1 MREYQNPAPIEIG
14 SHTFDF
20 SRTYIIGVLN
30 VTPDS
35 FSDGGRFLDT
45 DAALTHA
52 LSLAS
57 EGADIID
64 IGGESTRPGAER
76 VHLDAELARV
86 IPVIENFRAVSNTPI
101 SVDTYKSA
109 VARAAVDKGADL
121 INDISG
127 LRFDPAMAETA
138 ASLNVPVVVM
148 HMKGE
153 PTSMQANPV
162 YENLIEEIYTYFE
175 ESIGIAEKAGVPR
188 KRILIDPGI
197 GFGKTFPHNFS
208 VLRNLWRF
216 SELGLPILVGASRKS
231 FLGSLSD
238 TGVDDRLEESL
249 AAAVIAASNGAH
261 FVRVHDVVATRRALG
276 LFDAVRAAE

>member
-1 MREYQNPAPIEIG
+1 MG
-14 SHTFDF
+14 
-20 SRTYIIGVLN
+20 IIN

-45 DAALTHA
+45 GAAVAHA
-52 LSLAS
+52 LKLVS

-64 IGGESTRPGAER
+64 IGGESTRPGAEE
-76 VHLDAELARV
+76 VLLDDELARV
-86 IPVIENFRAVSNTPI
+86 IPVIEKLRAVSNIPI

-138 ASLNVPVVVM
+138 ASLKVPVVVM

-153 PTSMQANPV
+153 PKSMQTDPV
-162 YENLIEEIYTYFE
+162 YENLIEEMYTYFE
-175 ESIGIAEKAGVPR
+175 ESIGIAEKAG
-188 KRILIDPGI
+188 ILRDKIIIDPGI

-208 VLRNLWRF
+208 ILRNLRRF
-216 SELGLPILVGASRKS
+216 SDLGLPILVGASRKS
-231 FLGSLSD
+231 FLGSLSSAEA
-238 TGVDDRLEESL
+238 DDRLVESL

-261 FVRVHDVVATRRALG
+261 FVRVHDVAATRRVLR
-276 LFDAVRAAE
+276 LCDAVRNAE

>member
-1 MREYQNPAPIEIG
+1 MGI
-14 SHTFDF
+14 
-20 SRTYIIGVLN
+20 LN

-45 DAALTHA
+45 GAALAHA
-52 LSLAS
+52 LSLVS

-76 VHLDAELARV
+76 VSLDDELARV
-86 IPVIENFRAVSNTPI
+86 IPVIEKLRAVSNTPI
-101 SVDTYKSA
+101 SVDTYKSK
-109 VARAAVDKGADL
+109 VARAAIDKGADL

-127 LRFDPAMAETA
+127 LRFDPEMAETA

-153 PTSMQANPV
+153 PMSMQASPV
-162 YENLIEEIYTYFE
+162 YENLVEEIYRYFE
-175 ESIGIAEKAGVPR
+175 ESIGIAEKVGIR
-188 KRILIDPGI
+188 RDKIIIDPGI

-208 VLRNLWRF
+208 ILRNINRF
-216 SELGLPILVGASRKS
+216 SELGLPILVGVSRKS

-238 TGVDDRLEESL
+238 TDVDDRLEESL
-249 AAAVIAASNGAH
+249 AAAVIAVSSGAH
-261 FVRVHDVVATRRALG
+261 FIRVHDVAATKRALR
-276 LFDAVRAAE
+276 LCDAVRNAD

>member
-20 SRTYIIGVLN
+20 SRTYIIGILN

-45 DAALTHA
+45 GAALAHA
-52 LSLAS
+52 LSLVS
-57 EGADIID
+57 EGADVID
-64 IGGESTRPGAER
+64 IGGESTRPGAEE
-76 VHLDAELARV
+76 VSLDDELARV
-86 IPVIENFRAVSNTPI
+86 IPVIEKLRAVSNTPI
-101 SVDTYKSA
+101 SVDTYKST

-153 PTSMQANPV
+153 PKSMQANPV

-175 ESIGIAEKAGVPR
+175 EAIGIAEKAGIPR
-188 KRILIDPGI
+188 DKIIIDPGI

-208 VLRNLWRF
+208 ILRNLKRF

-231 FLGSLSD
+231 FLGSFSD
-238 TGVDDRLEESL
+238 AEADERLEGSL

-261 FVRVHDVVATRRALG
+261 FVRVHDVVATRRALR
-276 LFDAVRAAE
+276 LCDAVRDAD

>member
-20 SRTYIIGVLN
+20 SKTYIVGILN

-45 DAALTHA
+45 GAALAHA
-52 LSLAS
+52 LSLVS
-57 EGADIID
+57 EGADVID
-64 IGGESTRPGAER
+64 IGGESTRPGAEK
-76 VHLDAELARV
+76 VSLDDELARV
-86 IPVIENFRAVSNTPI
+86 VPVIEKLRAVSNTPI

-138 ASLNVPVVVM
+138 AFLNVPVVVM

-153 PTSMQANPV
+153 PKSMQADPV
-162 YENLIEEIYTYFE
+162 YENLIEDIYTYFE
-175 ESIGIAEKAGVPR
+175 ESIRIAEKAGVPR
-188 KRILIDPGI
+188 ERILIDPGI

-208 VLRNLWRF
+208 ILHNLKRL

-231 FLGSLSD
+231 FLGSLSNAEA
-238 TGVDDRLEESL
+238 DDRLVESL

-261 FVRVHDVVATRRALG
+261 FIRVHDVAATKRALK
-276 LFDAVRAAE
+276 LCDAVRNAD